1 MDLNHLLVWI
11 VCFSCITFL
20 IRVARSSIRNNRGW
34 IIVATSIIAITI
46 GMSSLNLAWS
56 GIVACILWGI
66 FLLLPMIGFSLVN
79 KLVNQERY
87 SKARKLSSRLRWL
100 HPADGWLENPKLLKA
115 LEMGHRGEINEAEKI
130 LYSYQPNSPIGR
142 HAQVLLYSMKADWLG
157 CIRWIHEEISEKI
170 LDKEPLLLVYYLRA
184 LGETGDLNGL
194 LSKLDRAESILEK
207 TGDAVKLNLVRMFA
221 LAFCGQSEQVWRLF
235 DSSLAIYPEHIQT
248 FWLATAQIAAG
259 NHKFAREQL
268 LALRERSNLVQSNA
282 INWRLSQSP
291 VNPEQELTNLSRGI
305 ITRLRTELK
314 QEARYKN
321 LIKFNQNKAQATT
334 GLISLNLLFFA
345 IEIVSA
351 RRENIQVLKVI
362 VTGSSNNSDSLE
374 QSLNIL
380 ENLGGLVAQNVWHGE
395 WWRLLTANFLHFGW
409 VHLLTN
415 MIGLYFLGT
424 FVESSLG
431 IGRYLIAYLVSG
443 IGSMLAFSILMI
455 KMGAT
460 NQILVGASAAIMG
473 LIGVIGAILFWGW
486 RKEKSRIAGKRL
498 RFVLSVIGLQ
508 FVFDLMNPQVSFL
521 SHLLGLIWGFLIGS
535 FLLIRW
541 RFDN

>member
-1 MDLNHLLVWI
+1 MDFNHLLVWI

-20 IRVARSSIRNNRGW
+20 IRVARSSIRNSRGW
-34 IIVATSIIAITI
+34 IIVSTSIIAITI
-46 GMSSLNLAWS
+46 GMSYLDFAWS
-56 GIVACILWGI
+56 GIVGCILWGI
-66 FLLLPMIGFSLVN
+66 FLLLPMIGFANVN
-79 KLVNQERY
+79 QLVNQERY

-130 LYSYQPNSPIGR
+130 LHSYQPNSPIGR
-142 HAQVLLYSMKADWLG
+142 HAQVLLYSMKANWLG
-157 CIRWIHEEISEKI
+157 CLQWFREQIPEKI
-170 LDKEPLLLVYYLRA
+170 LDKEPLLLAYYLRA
-184 LGETGDLNGL
+184 LGETGDLNNL
-194 LSKLDRAESILEK
+194 LSNLERAERILEK

-268 LALRERSNLVQSNA
+268 LALRERSNIVQSNA
-282 INWRLSQSP
+282 IDWRLSQSP
-291 VNPEQELTNLSRGI
+291 VNPEQELTNLSREI

-321 LIKFNQNKAQATT
+321 LIKFNKNKAQATT
-334 GLISLNLLFFA
+334 VLISLNLFFFA
-345 IEIVSA
+345 GEIVAAA
-351 RRENIQVLKVI
+351 RQENTQVLKI
-362 VTGSSNNSDSLE
+362 IITGSSTNYDSLE
-374 QSLNIL
+374 QSLHIL

-443 IGSMLAFSILMI
+443 IGSMLAFSILMMKI
-455 KMGAT
+455 GVT
-460 NQILVGASAAIMG
+460 DQILVGASAAIMG
-473 LIGVIGAILFWGW
+473 LIGVIGAIFFWGW
-486 RKEKSRIAGKRL
+486 RKEKSRIAAKRL
-498 RFVLSVIGLQ
+498 RFVLLVIGLQ

-535 FLLIRW
+535 FL
-541 RFDN
+541 